1 MNIVLIG
8 YRGTGKTTV
17 GKALSERLDR
27 PFFDADVSLEEKE
40 GKTIGDMV
48 AEKGWPFFRAKEKE
62 VIGLLSGQTD
72 CVIATGGGA
81 VMDGDNVACLRR
93 NGLLVLLKAELE
105 TMVQRMQRDAANGQ
119 ERPGLLG
126 GDIYDETQTMIRQR
140 MPVYEEVADFSLD
153 TTNLSVERV
162 VDAIVTFIRASG
174 MNG

>member
-17 GKALSERLDR
+17 GKALSQRLNR
-27 PFFDADVSLEEKE
+27 PFFDADVFLEAKE
-40 GKTIGDMV
+40 GKTIGEMV
-48 AEKGWPFFRAKEKE
+48 AEKGWPFFRSREKE
-62 VIGLLSGQTD
+62 AIGRLSGQTD

-93 NGLLVLLKAELE
+93 NGLLILLKAEVG
-105 TMVQRMQRDAANGQ
+105 TMVERMQRDAANGQ

-126 GDIYDETQTMIRQR
+126 GDIYDETQTMVTQR
-140 MPVYEEVADFSLD
+140 MPVYEKVADFALD

-162 VDAIVTFIRASG
+162 VDAIVTFIKASG
-174 MNG
+174 MKG

>member
-1 MNIVLIG
+1 MNIILIG

-17 GKALSERLDR
+17 GKALSQRLRR
-27 PFFDADVSLEEKE
+27 PFFDADVFLEEKE
-40 GKTIGDMV
+40 GRTIGEMV
-48 AEKGWPFFRAKEKE
+48 AKEGWPFFRAKEKE
-62 VIGLLSGQTD
+62 ALGRLSGQID

-81 VMDGDNVACLRR
+81 VMDSDNVACLRH

-140 MPVYEEVADFSLD
+140 MPVYLEVADFSVD
-153 TTNLSVERV
+153 TTDLSVERV
-162 VDAIVTFIRASG
+162 ADAIVKFMQASEMKG
-174 MNG
+174 